1 MLNIVQNIDWFNIS
15 ELLKNSFGNDI
26 YNAWLSKLNFVSC
39 DDNIITLSVGMPY
52 LKEYIE
58 NNFLNGIRRKNNG
71 VEIWVKKGIKQ
82 ILYENFGISSITII
96 VDNAIK
102 SNAVL
107 SNTITSNEDTNVSN
121 NIVSISQYNNLHTIG
136 TDLNKLFTF
145 ENYVVGESNKLAYS
159 IAKSIV
165 NDEDM

>member
-58 NNFLNGIRRKNNG
+58 NNFLNGIR
-71 VEIWVKKGIKQ
+71 VIKK
-82 ILYENFGISSITII
+82 F
-96 VDNAIK
+96 
-102 SNAVL
+102 VL
-107 SNTITSNEDTNVSN
+107 KAYALIPLS
-121 NIVSISQYNNLHTIG
+121 
-136 TDLNKLFTF
+136 LNP
-145 ENYVVGESNKLAYS
+145 
-159 IAKSIV
+159 
-165 NDEDM
+165 